1 MSSTTRFP
9 DGVTNVSEVS
19 MFADLRQLSPTQY
32 HTYWE
37 DFDYYTEAD
46 WSGSAPDAS
55 LADADG
61 GVLDV
66 VKGDAG
72 STTISKVGKSF
83 QLEVGKRLWMECRF
97 KVADVDQ
104 GFFVGLGLADSE
116 YSIFGFAKT
125 QTYVPP
131 DPDPVQIQ
139 GFFIGTAPTALNLP
153 LEDDTYIV
161 LGASVDELGVVRLF
175 VNGQFVTVASGTN
188 PPAAVAPSF
197 GAFAITGP
205 QTLSVDYFLAVK
217 ER

>member
-9 DGVTNVSEVS
+9 DGVTNVSDVS

-46 WSGSAPDAS
+46 WSGQASDAS

-61 GVLDV
+61 GVLEF
-66 VKGDAG
+66 VKSTSGAG
-72 STTISKVGKSF
+72 VIQKVGKSF
-83 QLEVGKRLWMECRF
+83 QIGAGRRFWMESRF
-97 KVADVDQ
+97 KISDVDQ
-104 GFFVGLGLADSE
+104 GFLVGFGDPATPST
-116 YSIFGFAKT
+116 IFGFVKSPVPALGF
-125 QTYVPP
+125 YV
-131 DPDPVQIQ
+131 
-139 GFFIGTAPTALNLP
+139 GTTLTSVNLP

-175 VNGQFVTVASGTN
+175 VNGQFVTVASGTI
-188 PPAAVAPSF
+188 PAAALAPTF
-197 GAFAITGP
+197 TALAVTDV

>member
-46 WSGSAPDAS
+46 WSDQASDAS

-61 GVLDV
+61 GVLDIANS
-66 VKGDAG
+66 GG
-72 STTISKVGKSF
+72 GTSSISKVGKSF
-83 QLEVGKRLWMECRF
+83 QFEAGKRLWMECRL
-97 KVADVDQ
+97 KLNDVDQ
-104 GFFVGLGLADSE
+104 GFIVGFGSIATQS
-116 YSIFGFAKT
+116 SIFAFVKSPVPALGF
-125 QTYVPP
+125 YV
-131 DPDPVQIQ
+131 
-139 GFFIGTAPTALNLP
+139 GTTLNSLSLP

-161 LGASVDELGVVRLF
+161 LGASVDESGVVRVF
-175 VNGQFVTVASGTN
+175 VNGQFVTVASGTL
-188 PPAAVAPSF
+188 PPSAVPPLLGVIAIPGAA
-197 GAFAITGP
+197 
-205 QTLSVDYFLAVK
+205 TLSVDYFLAVK

>member
-46 WSGSAPDAS
+46 WSGQASDAS

-66 VKGDAG
+66 VKIGGGAT
-72 STTISKVGKSF
+72 SISKVGKSF
-83 QLEVGKRLWMECRF
+83 QFEAGKRLWMECRF
-97 KVADVDQ
+97 KLNDVDQ
-104 GFFVGLGLADSE
+104 GFYVGFGSIATPSSTFAFVKTPVPSLGFFVG
-116 YSIFGFAKT
+116 
-125 QTYVPP
+125 
-131 DPDPVQIQ
+131 
-139 GFFIGTAPTALNLP
+139 GTLNTLSLP
-153 LEDDTYIV
+153 LENDTYIV
-161 LGASVDELGVVRLF
+161 LGASVDELGVARVF
-175 VNGQFVTVASGTN
+175 VNGQFVTVASGTL
-188 PPAAVAPSF
+188 PPSAVAPTLLALSIS
-197 GAFAITGP
+197 GDT
-205 QTLSVDYFLAVK
+205 TLSVDYFLAVK